1 MKISEVVA
9 KRFVAHGFAYHREEV
24 AAITITGE
32 VESDAATLVQQAPQ
46 PFVQQLMVVD
56 PVQSGIGEGNI
67 KTFAQPQFSDI
78 HNDEAQ
84 IRTQVC
90 NRSVDH
96 AATSS
101 PTAAPPRGH
110 SEHAILRFCSTRLPL
125 ASRRRWASSSGTA
138 SPRPKYI
145 SSGV

>member
-78 HNDEAQ
+78 NNDEAQ
-84 IRTQVC
+84 VRTQVC

-96 AATSS
+96 AARGI
-101 PTAAPPRGH
+101 TAHDRPQRKQFGDT
-110 SEHAILRFCSTRLPL
+110 CSQCAVAATE
-125 ASRRRWASSSGTA
+125 
-138 SPRPKYI
+138 
-145 SSGV
+145 